1 MFLRVRS
8 TEASIRSPGRLSGAQ
23 QSQGC
28 NLQGRP
34 MHVSVHTH
42 TRKREHEKKV
52 RINVDLTT
60 EKDVIVGLWAKS
72 WNIYFHLWEICRSFF
87 FFFEGAYEWVKATS
101 SATGNTVTEL
111 SLRVQKTSTLSS
123 QSPNSGQGGISSF
136 ISAHS
141 SCCWQLWRPFGLGSS
156 LKCRYH
162 GGFPL
167 FSPFLSP
174 HYMTLVSFRTQCAV
188 PAQIFPAPSVD
199 VTQMLGL
206 GH

>member
-1 MFLRVRS
+1 
-8 TEASIRSPGRLSGAQ
+8 
-23 QSQGC
+23 
-28 NLQGRP
+28 

-42 TRKREHEKKV
+42 THTWKREHEKKV

-123 QSPNSGQGGISSF
+123 QSPNSGQGGDQQFHIGPFFMLLAAVASFWVGKQLKVQISRGISSVF
-136 ISAHS
+136 SFS
-141 SCCWQLWRPFGLGSS
+141 VSS
-156 LKCRYH
+156 LHDSGFIQNTMCSPCSDFSSSKCGRDTDARAWALALNGTNTYH
-162 GGFPL
+162 R
-167 FSPFLSP
+167 
-174 HYMTLVSFRTQCAV
+174 M
-188 PAQIFPAPSVD
+188 
-199 VTQMLGL
+199 
-206 GH
+206 